1 MLRVTNP
8 TVTLS
13 VGVTVRVV
21 RNGDYERQGRV
32 VSVLINDLIQVNK
45 RLYLSITNDVNVY
58 AGATT
63 KPYTP

>member
-21 RNGDYERQGRV
+21 RNGDYG
-32 VSVLINDLIQVNK
+32 DFT
-45 RLYLSITNDVNVY
+45 YPSITNDDNMY
-58 AGATT
+58 A
-63 KPYTP
+63 

>member
-1 MLRVTNP
+1 M
-8 TVTLS
+8 
-13 VGVTVRVV
+13 TVRVV

-45 RLYLSITNDVNVY
+45 RLYISITNDVNVY